1 MRNQVTKSM
10 EQSMNRAFDKS
21 GMTLKEFIQY
31 LARTRDIFDFEDNED
46 YMSFH
51 VIKDGQVYEF
61 FYAFDEWYCK
71 Q

>member
-1 MRNQVTKSM
+1 MRTRETDAM
-10 EQSMNRAFDKS
+10 AAAMNRAFEKS

-31 LARTRDIFDFEDNED
+31 LARTRDIFDFEETKD

-61 FYAFDEWYCK
+61 YFAFDEWYCK

>member
-10 EQSMNRAFDKS
+10 EQSMNRAFEKS

-31 LARTRDIFDFEDNED
+31 LARTRDIFDFEETKD

-61 FYAFDEWYCK
+61 FYAFDAWYCK

>member
-1 MRNQVTKSM
+1 MRTSVTKTM
-10 EQSMNRAFDKS
+10 EQALNRAYDKS
-21 GMTLKEFIQY
+21 GMSLKEFIQY
-31 LARTRDIFDFEDNED
+31 LARTRDIFDFEENED

-61 FYAFDEWYCK
+61 FYAYDAWYCK

>member
-1 MRNQVTKSM
+1 MRN
-10 EQSMNRAFDKS
+10 
-21 GMTLKEFIQY
+21 
-31 LARTRDIFDFEDNED
+31 RDIFDFEEHED

-61 FYAFDEWYCK
+61 FYAFDGWYCK

>member
-1 MRNQVTKSM
+1 MRNRETAAM
-10 EQSMNRAFDKS
+10 EQALNRAYDKS
-21 GMTLKEFIQY
+21 GMSLKEFIQY
-31 LARTRDIFDFEDNED
+31 LARTRDIFDFEEHED

-61 FYAFDEWYCK
+61 FYAFDGWYCK